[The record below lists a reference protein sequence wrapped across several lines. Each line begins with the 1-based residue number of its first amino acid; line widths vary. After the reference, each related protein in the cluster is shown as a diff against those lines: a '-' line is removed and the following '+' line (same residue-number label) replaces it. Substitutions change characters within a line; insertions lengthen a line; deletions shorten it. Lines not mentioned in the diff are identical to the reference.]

1 MSARLWQEPSAAK
14 SAADQVTAGELF
26 RDREFRLYL
35 IGQATS
41 GLGNALSSVA
51 LIFAVL
57 SISHSAGSLGLVL
70 LASRL
75 PGVVLSLA
83 GGVIA
88 DRWPRQRVAAAA
100 DLTRT
105 ALQACTGALLLS
117 GTATILALV
126 LLQTLTGGA
135 NVIFGPAANALL
147 AGVAPRGQVR
157 RANSLLGT
165 TTAVAQTAGL
175 ALSGALVAIAGPSA
189 SFLVDS
195 ATFAVSSVC
204 LTLVRTRAVTAQERR
219 GVLRDLRDGWDAAVA
234 RGWVVVYAVH
244 LTVINVLTVCP
255 LFVLGPVIAE
265 RLGGAPAWSAI
276 ALGYAVGNIAAA
288 QITFRWAPRRPV
300 LAAVTTSTAL
310 APLLALLGLAAPIW
324 LLTPAAFLAG
334 MQSTLYNTL
343 INSTLQSNL
352 PNELLGRVG
361 AVARI
366 GSTLLVPIGMGLA
379 GVLATSIGASTVL
392 IAAAVIVVAAAAAAA
407 CCPAGYARLGLN
419 TVRVT

>member
-1 MSARLWQEPSAAK
+1 MSSQLWRGPSAAQG
-14 SAADQVTAGELF
+14 AADQVTARALF
-26 RDREFRLYL
+26 RDREFRIYL
-35 IGQATS
+35 IGQTTS
-41 GLGNALSSVA
+41 GIGSALASVA

-57 SISHSAGSLGLVL
+57 SISHSASSLGLVL

-88 DRWPRQRVAAAA
+88 DRWPRQRVAATA

-117 GTATILALV
+117 GDATILTLV

-135 NVIFGPAANALL
+135 NVIFGPAANALV
-147 AGVAPRGQVR
+147 AGVAPFGQVR
-157 RANSLLGT
+157 RANSLLAT
-165 TTAVAQTAGL
+165 TTSIAQTAGL
-175 ALSGALVAIAGPSA
+175 ALSGALVAIAGPGA

-204 LTLVRTRAVTAQERR
+204 LILVRTRVVPVRDGR
-219 GVLRDLRDGWDAAVA
+219 GMFRDLRDGWDAAIA

-244 LTVINVLTVCP
+244 LTVINVLTLCP
-255 LFVLGPVIAE
+255 LFVLGPVVAE

-300 LAAVTTSTAL
+300 LAAVTTSTGL

-324 LLTPAAFLAG
+324 LIAPAAFMAG
-334 MQSTLYNTL
+334 LQSTLYNTL
-343 INSTLQSNL
+343 IDSTMQSNL
-352 PNELLGRVG
+352 PDELLGRVG
-361 AVARI
+361 VVARI
-366 GSTLLVPIGMGLA
+366 GSTLLVPIGMGLC
-379 GVLATSIGASTVL
+379 GVLATNIGAATVL
-392 IAAAVIVVAAAAAAA
+392 LAAAIIVLAAAAAAA

-419 TVRVT
+419 RIPAR